1 MHASKKSFRCLGWLF
16 RMEKHF
22 IKKCIAHCVCLWK
35 TQLLFADALH
45 SSISLLQWFWQ
56 WDLVRNSQGRGEHPI
71 SMKLCPLGC
80 WLLPSPGSRGGTQLC
95 LGLQL
100 NFPKCLKVA
109 CEFISLE
116 IRGMQQVS
124 IENLTFWTCFCFQG
138 SERQI
143 SYWLWLEYE
152 RALKQRN
159 QFSLCAI
166 IPFVA
171 DKHWW
176 I

>member
-1 MHASKKSFRCLGWLF
+1 MHCPLCLL
-16 RMEKHF
+16 MEDTALVRR
-22 IKKCIAHCVCLWK
+22 CIA
-35 TQLLFADALH
+35 LFHFPFAMVLAMGFGQKFPRPGWAPDFHEA
-45 SSISLLQWFWQ
+45 
-56 WDLVRNSQGRGEHPI
+56 
-71 SMKLCPLGC
+71 
-80 WLLPSPGSRGGTQLC
+80 LPSWVLAPAVPREQGQYPALSWFAIKLSKV
-95 LGLQL
+95 LKSGLWVHLTGNQ
-100 NFPKCLKVA
+100 
-109 CEFISLE
+109 
-116 IRGMQQVS
+116 GMQQVS

-152 RALKQRN
+152 QALKQRN